1 MNGGRASGRPPWL
14 TVRAPSGGGVSRV
27 TEVLDRHGLL
37 TVCRE
42 ARCPNVGECWG
53 EGTATVLLLGDICSR
68 GCAFCNVT
76 RGRPAPP
83 DPSEPE
89 RIAAASAEL
98 HWKHVVVTSVT
109 RDDLAD
115 GGAAHFAR
123 VVEALRSLHSPPAVE
138 LLVPDFAGDRDALA
152 TVVRSRPDVL
162 AHNVETVPRLYP
174 AVRPGASY
182 ERSLA
187 LLSGVSGMDPGI
199 LLKSG
204 LMVGFGETRDEV
216 VDVLHDLFTAGCR
229 SVTIGQ
235 YLSPSRDHLPV
246 REYLPVEAFGDL
258 ADAARRIGFPRV
270 VSGPLVR
277 SSYAAG
283 G

>member
-1 MNGGRASGRPPWL
+1 
-14 TVRAPSGGGVSRV
+14 
-27 TEVLDRHGLL
+27 
-37 TVCRE
+37 
-42 ARCPNVGECWG
+42 
-53 EGTATVLLLGDICSR
+53 
-68 GCAFCNVT
+68 
-76 RGRPAPP
+76 
-83 DPSEPE
+83 
-89 RIAAASAEL
+89 
-98 HWKHVVVTSVT
+98 
-109 RDDLAD
+109 
-115 GGAAHFAR
+115 
-123 VVEALRSLHSPPAVE
+123 
-138 LLVPDFAGDRDALA
+138 
-152 TVVRSRPDVL
+152 
-162 AHNVETVPRLYP
+162 
-174 AVRPGASY
+174 
-182 ERSLA
+182 
-187 LLSGVSGMDPGI
+187 MDPGI

-246 REYLPVEAFGDL
+246 REYLPVEAFGEL